1 MRWTVGFLTANV
13 VILNVLVGWTL
24 YRQNNSQSSVIN
36 NQVNK
41 TEFVDKCGEECK
53 AEIGKL
59 ISSVPISATP
69 FLSTPIPT
77 KIPAVPSK
85 TKSKSVSYV
94 TVPSNGSTALTTW
107 TDLPG
112 TDFYFDTAD
121 YPGLTQVNF
130 EANMKLFNGSGR
142 AYLRLYDV
150 THKIGVQGSDVSTN
164 SNSDVII
171 ESGRISFWAGKNLI
185 RVQARSETVETA
197 VFNSGRLRLVVE
209 N

>member
-1 MRWTVGFLTANV
+1 
-13 VILNVLVGWTL
+13 
-24 YRQNNSQSSVIN
+24 
-36 NQVNK
+36 
-41 TEFVDKCGEECK
+41 
-53 AEIGKL
+53 
-59 ISSVPISATP
+59 
-69 FLSTPIPT
+69 
-77 KIPAVPSK
+77 
-85 TKSKSVSYV
+85 
-94 TVPSNGSTALTTW
+94 
-107 TDLPG
+107 
-112 TDFYFDTAD
+112 
-121 YPGLTQVNF
+121 
-130 EANMKLFNGSGR
+130 MKLFNGSGR